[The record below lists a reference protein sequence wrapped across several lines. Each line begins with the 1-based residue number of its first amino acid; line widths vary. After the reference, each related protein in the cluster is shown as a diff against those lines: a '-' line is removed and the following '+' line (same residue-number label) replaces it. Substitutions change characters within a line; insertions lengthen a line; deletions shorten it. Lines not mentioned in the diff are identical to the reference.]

1 MVGATGDPRR
11 RPSRV
16 RKAFPAHGEGG
27 IRRYPARRMTD
38 EVFFVGSW
46 EDLAALGDLIRRYAP
61 PSPCGGGGKPEPAVL
76 RPSSA
81 VGAHQVAPVVL
92 RRRPVRGAIRGSFPT
107 RTPAV
112 LRRRPVRGAI
122 RGSLPTRTPAV
133 LRRRPVRGAIRG
145 SLPTRRRPSR
155 ARSAEHCSAKSAQDN
170 ETRNRQP
177 MVGATGDPRR
187 RPSRGSVRG
196 QSGSCIIRR
205 TIVK

>member
-92 RRRPVRGAIRGSFPT
+92 RRRPVRGAIRGS
-107 RTPAV
+107 
-112 LRRRPVRGAI
+112 
-122 RGSLPTRTPAV
+122 
-133 LRRRPVRGAIRG
+133 
-145 SLPTRRRPSR
+145 LPTRRRPSR